1 MTKKTSLTAAL
12 SEAPPEP
19 SNPVE
24 QTAAKPG
31 ARRNAEPRPDRAGK
45 TNITGYFDKPVKWE
59 LQDLATERSRAL
71 GRKVTAQE
79 LLAEAL
85 NDLFKKYGKA
95 EVARQQGGK
104 QHIAGGQWTASPS
117 DI

>member
-12 SEAPPEP
+12 SSKPAETQIETETPRREAAPAPL
-19 SNPVE
+19 S
-24 QTAAKPG
+24 A
-31 ARRNAEPRPDRAGK
+31 RPDRAGK

-59 LQDLATERSRAL
+59 LQDLTTERSRAL

-95 EVARQQGGK
+95 EIVSRG
-104 QHIAGGQWTASPS
+104 
-117 DI
+117 

>member
-1 MTKKTSLTAAL
+1 MTKKTNLTAAL
-12 SEAPPEP
+12 SDK
-19 SNPVE
+19 PVE
-24 QTAAKPG
+24 PEIKNQPTPVDRSGATAS
-31 ARRNAEPRPDRAGK
+31 PRPDRAGK

-85 NDLFKKYGKA
+85 NELFKKYGKA
-95 EVARQQGGK
+95 EIAPGGR
-104 QHIAGGQWTASPS
+104 
-117 DI
+117 

>member
-12 SEAPPEP
+12 SSKPADIQVDPEA
-19 SNPVE
+19 S
-24 QTAAKPG
+24 
-31 ARRNAEPRPDRAGK
+31 NAESPPAASVPRPDRAGK

-85 NDLFKKYGKA
+85 NDLFKKYGKP
-95 EVARQQGGK
+95 EIAR
-104 QHIAGGQWTASPS
+104 
-117 DI
+117 

>member
-12 SEAPPEP
+12 SEKPATVSEAPPPEP
-19 SNPVE
+19 
-24 QTAAKPG
+24 AATPAPG
-31 ARRNAEPRPDRAGK
+31 GATPRPDRAGK

-79 LLAEAL
+79 MLAEAL
-85 NDLFKKYGKA
+85 NDLFKKYGKP
-95 EVARQQGGK
+95 EVA
-104 QHIAGGQWTASPS
+104 S
-117 DI
+117 

>member
-1 MTKKTSLTAAL
+1 MPKKTNLTAAL
-12 SEAPPEP
+12 SEAPADSVTVDEP
-19 SNPVE
+19 
-24 QTAAKPG
+24 APG
-31 ARRNAEPRPDRAGK
+31 DLASRPSASPRPDRAGK

-85 NDLFKKYGKA
+85 NDLFKKHGKP
-95 EVARQQGGK
+95 E
-104 QHIAGGQWTASPS
+104 IASS
-117 DI
+117 SR